1 VSSAAPATAPATPL
15 LDVSDLS
22 VEFARDGT
30 VARAVNGV
38 SFSVDPGETVAIVGE
53 SGSGKSVT
61 ALALMRLLKTP
72 PARITGRVLLEGR
85 DVLGM
90 TPSELRQIRG
100 GQIAM
105 VFQDALSS
113 LNPVRTIG
121 AQMAEALRLHLNLTG
136 AAARRR
142 AVDFLGRVG
151 IPSPARQLG
160 AYPHQFSGGMQQRV
174 MIAMALS
181 CEPRVLLADEP
192 TTALDVSVQAQI
204 LELLRG
210 VTSEFGTAL
219 VMISHDLSIVAGLA
233 DRVAVMYAGEIVETG
248 ATEEIFERPQHPYTL
263 GLLECVPRIDEERV
277 ELLPTIEGTPPDIA
291 NLPAG
296 CFFAARCP
304 FKMERCLA
312 EHPRLEA
319 KRGGQAA
326 ACWADLN
333 SAEAAVG
340 KVAVAA
346 RFVRHDLEPRPT
358 RAIAREEQPILET
371 KAVSVQFRLGRGV
384 RVWQKRRAM
393 QAVREVSLEV
403 RAGETLGLVGESGS
417 GKSTLARAILRIA
430 ETSNGEIFFEGNST
444 LQMPE
449 SDFRR
454 LRPRLQMVFQDP
466 YGSLNPRRTV
476 WDTVAEPWQIH
487 TKKSRREIRHEVDSI
502 LDAVGLDHRFLNRR
516 PQELSGGQ
524 RQRVSIARALALDPA
539 VVIADE
545 STSALDVSVR
555 AQILNLLRALQAE
568 RGLAFV
574 FISHDLSIVRHMSDR
589 IAVMYLGRIVELGDR
604 DTLFRNPAHPYTRA
618 LLSMVS
624 VPDPVVE
631 RHRERRP
638 IAGEIPSPA
647 SPPAGCH
654 FHPRCPLAFDRC
666 KVESPP
672 LYTIGDRHFS
682 ACFLSVPDEVSTDR
696 ARAHE
701 LDPNPAPTSPRGAT

>member
-1 VSSAAPATAPATPL
+1 MTAAAPPL
-15 LDVSDLS
+15 LDVTDLS
-22 VEFARDGT
+22 VQFVRDGI
-30 VARAVNGV
+30 VASAVNGV
-38 SFSVDPGETVAIVGE
+38 SFSIERGETLAIVGE

-61 ALALMRLLKTP
+61 ALSLMRLLKTP
-72 PARITGRVLLEGR
+72 PARIGGRVLLEGR
-85 DVLGM
+85 DVLAM
-90 TPSELRQIRG
+90 TASELRQIRG

-105 VFQDALSS
+105 IFQDALSS

-121 AQMAEALRLHLNLTG
+121 AQMEEALRLHMNLRG

-142 AVDFLGRVG
+142 TIDFLGRVG
-151 IPSPARQLG
+151 IPSPARQLDS
-160 AYPHQFSGGMQQRV
+160 YPHQFSGGMQQRV

-210 VTSEFGTAL
+210 VTTEFGTAL

-248 ATEEIFERPQHPYTL
+248 VTEKIFERPQHPYTL

-277 ELLPTIEGTPPDIA
+277 DVLPTIEGSPPDIA
-291 NLPAG
+291 RLPVA
-296 CFFAARCP
+296 CSFAPRCP
-304 FKMERCLA
+304 FQMEVCLS
-312 EHPRLEA
+312 ERPRLET
-319 KRGGQAA
+319 KREGQAA
-326 ACWADLN
+326 ACWADMDA
-333 SAEAAVG
+333 AEAAVG

-346 RFVRHDLEPRPT
+346 QFVPGDLQARHGRVSHV
-358 RAIAREEQPILET
+358 ARMDKPILET
-371 KAVSVQFRLGRGV
+371 MAV
-384 RVWQKRRAM
+384 RVEYPLARGIRFWRKRPVV
-393 QAVREVSLEV
+393 QAVRDVSLEV

-417 GKSTLARAILRIA
+417 GKSTLARAILRVA
-430 ETSNGEIFFEGNST
+430 EPSSGEIVFDGNSI
-444 LQMPE
+444 LPMAE

-476 WDTVAEPWQIH
+476 WETVAEPWQIH
-487 TKKSRREIRHEVDSI
+487 TSKSRSEIRREVAAI
-502 LDAVGLDHRFLNRR
+502 LDAVGLDQRFLRRR

-539 VVIADE
+539 IVIADE

-555 AQILNLLRALQAE
+555 AQILNLLKTLQVE
-568 RGLAFV
+568 RGLTFV

-589 IAVMYLGRIVELGDR
+589 IAVMYLGRIVEFADR

-624 VPDPVVE
+624 VPDPSVE

-647 SPPAGCH
+647 SPPTGCH

-666 KVESPP
+666 KVEAPP
-672 LYTIGDRHFS
+672 LYTIGDQHRS
-682 ACFLSVPDEVSTDR
+682 ACFLSAPGE
-696 ARAHE
+696 ARGAIAHQIDSN
-701 LDPNPAPTSPRGAT
+701 LAPTSPRGVI

>member
-1 VSSAAPATAPATPL
+1 MTVAAPPL
-15 LDVSDLS
+15 LDVAGLR

-38 SFSVDPGETVAIVGE
+38 SFSIERGETLAIVGE

-72 PARITGRVLLEGR
+72 PARISGHVLLEGR

-90 TPSELRQIRG
+90 TPGELRQIRG

-121 AQMAEALRLHLNLTG
+121 AQMEEALRLHLNLRG

-142 AVDFLGRVG
+142 TIDFLGRVG

-248 ATEEIFERPQHPYTL
+248 ATEKIFERPQHPYTL

-277 ELLPTIEGTPPDIA
+277 DVLPTIEGTPPDIA
-291 NLPAG
+291 NLPGG

-304 FKMERCLA
+304 FQMEVCLA
-312 EHPRLEA
+312 DHPRLET
-319 KRGGQAA
+319 KRDGQAA

-346 RFVRHDLEPRPT
+346 RFIPPEHT
-358 RAIAREEQPILET
+358 RAEQGPAFGNGEQPILET
-371 KAVSVQFRLGRGV
+371 RSVSVEFPLARGI
-384 RVWQKRRAM
+384 RVWRKRPTV
-393 QAVREVSLEV
+393 QAVRDVTLEV

-417 GKSTLARAILRIA
+417 GKSTLARAILRVA
-430 ETSNGEIFFEGNST
+430 DTSSGEIAFDGNSI
-444 LQMPE
+444 LQMPD

-476 WDTVAEPWQIH
+476 WQTVAEPWQIH
-487 TKKSRREIRHEVDSI
+487 TDKSRAEIRREVDSI
-502 LDAVGLDHRFLNRR
+502 LDAVGLDQRFLGRR

-555 AQILNLLRALQAE
+555 AQILNLLQTLQVE
-568 RGLAFV
+568 RGLTFV
-574 FISHDLSIVRHMSDR
+574 FISHDLSIVRHMSNR
-589 IAVMYLGRIVELGDR
+589 IAVMYLGRIVELADR
-604 DTLFRNPAHPYTRA
+604 DTLFQNPAHPYTRA

-624 VPDPVVE
+624 IPDPVVE

-666 KVESPP
+666 KVEAPP
-672 LYTIGDRHFS
+672 LYTIGDQHHS
-682 ACFLSVPDEVSTDR
+682 ACFLSVPDAVDQIDS
-696 ARAHE
+696 
-701 LDPNPAPTSPRGAT
+701 NPAPTSHEV

>member
-1 VSSAAPATAPATPL
+1 MTAVEPAL
-15 LDVSDLS
+15 LDVADLS
-22 VEFARDGT
+22 VEFVRDGT

-38 SFSVDPGETVAIVGE
+38 SFSIERGETLAIVGE

-61 ALALMRLLKTP
+61 ALSLMRLLKTP
-72 PARITGRVLLEGR
+72 PARISGRVLLEGR
-85 DVLGM
+85 DVMGM
-90 TPSELRQIRG
+90 TSSELRQIRG

-105 VFQDALSS
+105 IFQDALSS

-121 AQMAEALRLHLNLTG
+121 AQMEEALRLHLNLRG

-142 AVDFLGRVG
+142 TIDFLGRVG

-204 LELLRG
+204 LELLRS

-233 DRVAVMYAGEIVETG
+233 DRVAVMYGGEIVETG
-248 ATEEIFERPQHPYTL
+248 TTEKIFERPQHPYTL

-277 ELLPTIEGTPPDIA
+277 DVLPTIEGAPPDITH
-291 NLPAG
+291 LPVG

-304 FKMERCLA
+304 FQMEVCLSD
-312 EHPRLEA
+312 HPRLES
-319 KRGGQAA
+319 KRAGQAA

-333 SAEAAVG
+333 AAEAAVG

-346 RFVRHDLEPRPT
+346 QFVPPDLQARPIQVST
-358 RAIAREEQPILET
+358 SAHAEQPILET
-371 KAVSVQFRLGRGV
+371 KSISVEFPLARGI
-384 RVWQKRRAM
+384 RFWRKRP
-393 QAVREVSLEV
+393 AVRAVRDVSLEV

-417 GKSTLARAILRIA
+417 GKSTLARAILRVA
-430 ETSNGEIFFEGNST
+430 DTSSGEIVFDGNSI
-444 LQMPE
+444 LGMPE

-476 WDTVAEPWQIH
+476 WDTIAEPWQIH
-487 TKKSRREIRHEVDSI
+487 TNKSRSEIRGEVDSI
-502 LDAVGLDHRFLNRR
+502 LDAVGLDQRFLRRR

-524 RQRVSIARALALDPA
+524 RQRVSIARALALDPT

-555 AQILNLLRALQAE
+555 AQILNLLQALQAE
-568 RGLAFV
+568 RGLTFI
-574 FISHDLSIVRHMSDR
+574 FISHDLSIVRHMSNR
-589 IAVMYLGRIVELGDR
+589 IAVMYLGRIVELADR
-604 DTLFRNPAHPYTRA
+604 DTLFNNPSHPYTRA

-624 VPDPVVE
+624 IPDPVVE

-654 FHPRCPLAFDRC
+654 FHPRCPLAFGRC
-666 KVESPP
+666 EVESPP
-672 LYTIGDRHFS
+672 LYTIGDQHYS
-682 ACFLSVPDEVSTDR
+682 ACFLSVPDGSQ
-696 ARAHE
+696 A
-701 LDPNPAPTSPRGAT
+701 NPAPTSQRGAI